1 MDVET
6 CTKEVWRGSEWRG
19 SYKPCGKKVKE
30 DGLCGLHLYH
40 RDKKKQR
47 AAEIMARQTRG
58 EELQHEAARLTSAL
72 GGNVFAHYRD
82 GRFTGSFVVSGDLL
96 RKLANPKPYWEK
108 QSHNRSE
115 P

>member
-19 SYKPCGKKVKE
+19 SYLPCGKKVKE
-30 DGLCGLHLYH
+30 DGLCGTHLYH
-40 RDKKKQR
+40 RNKQR
-47 AAEIMARQTRG
+47 EKASIQAARIARG
-58 EELQHEAARLTSAL
+58 EELQREAGRLSAAL

-96 RKLANPKPYWEK
+96 RKLAE
-108 QSHNRSE
+108 R
-115 P
+115 